1 MLAKNGTQQSEN
13 FLSKGVLTF
22 FILKNQCTVVLR
34 ADWYNTGR
42 MNKCR
47 AEFPKLRKCTTEG
60 WPRAFRRASPYTWEA
75 KAYNRVKS
83 YQNKFCPLLGFWIS
97 SIACFGNVTLLQYT
111 KWLHKYSA
119 KENITSSF
127 WIGTSSNMNTNTSAN
142 TNSKR
147 NLHLF
152 LQGCGL
158 LPPVEHFPELV
169 ARLAFVQE
177 YHDGDQ
183 KSSEIF

>member
-34 ADWYNTGR
+34 VDWYNTGR

-60 WPRAFRRASPYTWEA
+60 WPRAFRRASPYTWGA

-111 KWLHKYSA
+111 KWLHKYSTR
-119 KENITSSF
+119 ENITSSF
-127 WIGTSSNMNTNTSAN
+127 WIGTNSNTSTNTNAITEW
-142 TNSKR
+142 KIR
-147 NLHLF
+147 LHLL
-152 LQGCGL
+152 LQGCSL
-158 LPPVEHFPELV
+158 LSPVEHFPELV

-177 YHDGDQ
+177 YHDRD
-183 KSSEIF
+183 